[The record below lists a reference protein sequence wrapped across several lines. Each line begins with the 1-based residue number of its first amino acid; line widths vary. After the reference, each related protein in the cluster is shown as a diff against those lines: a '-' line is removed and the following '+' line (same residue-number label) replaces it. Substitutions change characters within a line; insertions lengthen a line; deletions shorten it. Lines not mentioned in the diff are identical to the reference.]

1 MAGDSRSRSRDRS
14 RHHHRKRHRT
24 RKRTPPRSDTPPRS
38 RTNVRSRTHS
48 RSHASPPSRSVPRS
62 KSPVQSRMSPE
73 RIQSVDN
80 SLNVTLNAILN
91 RLNVLEKKDSADRSA
106 GIVKT
111 VSNNVASSIVTNNS
125 DVDQCAV
132 PLRLPTTNP
141 EINCHNPVLLV
152 NESEQTGS
160 VNCSNRI
167 LSTPARDSDVFA
179 KSSNV
184 NTGEDSTSTAAQTL
198 MDVFKSFCPSRNQ
211 NYFVSNFDPTIH
223 DIDTW
228 CNEVDRAKVANGWTD
243 GECLSRVAGCLKGD
257 ARLWLNEWVT
267 SDRTWSNFKLE
278 FRPLCPRKLDYAN
291 ILFDTMCVT
300 SDKFPTY
307 AEYARRT
314 LLRLRIVK
322 GLSSEL
328 ITQIVIRGIT
338 EPHVR
343 AAVANADLSP
353 DNLVSFLAIYT
364 KPVQQKQDTRGS
376 SNHLVRKRAF
386 NQRNESKCFHCGQA
400 GHKNFQCPKRKK
412 LDSTPDPKPVA
423 KPHSRLCEFC
433 KKPGHTEANCFAKD
447 RAQSRNERN
456 VNLCSE
462 RLESTRSSDITSAVV
477 QGVPIDV
484 LIDSGALNVSLI
496 SDSVLKHFTCQPKPI
511 KCAIKGISD
520 RELEATSYVTLTI
533 EFSEISVEV
542 DLVVVP
548 SKCMTTPIII
558 GTDVLNRDGI
568 TYVRTKDRQV
578 LTRSEP
584 KVREVCA
591 VEQIDGFTVN
601 TPLQGEQ
608 LESLMQVLTMFSEF
622 LITGTAA
629 TTVTT
634 GSMDI
639 RLKDE
644 TPVAYRPYR
653 LSHQE
658 KVKVR
663 EIINDLLSK
672 GIIRESQSDYSSPI
686 LLVKKKDG
694 SDRLCVDFRALNRLT
709 IKDRYPLP
717 LIDDHIDRLGSFKYF
732 SSLDMATGFHQ
743 IPISESSISK
753 TGFVTPEGHYEYV
766 KMPFGLANAPI
777 VYQRII
783 NNTLRS
789 FIEAGNTLIYI
800 DDVLLMSSEVDEGI
814 ELLRNVLKTLSESGF
829 SINLSKCSFLTTQVE
844 YLGRVISQ
852 GQVQPSPRKVEAL
865 VNSPVPGN
873 VKQVRQFLGLA
884 GYFRR
889 YIEGYSTKTA
899 CIAHLTKKNVKFYWG
914 PEQEKVRQ
922 EIIGILT
929 SAPILSIFDP
939 ALPTEVH
946 TDASSAGYGAV
957 LMQTHKDGKKKVVA
971 YFSKVTQGAES
982 RYHSY
987 ELETLAV
994 VKALQHFRHY
1004 LIGLQFKVVTDCNAL
1019 KSTERKKDLLPRV
1032 ARWWVY
1038 LQDFTFDIEY
1048 RKGSMMAHAD
1058 YLSRN
1063 PPIYVHQVTKPRNWA
1078 QIAQSADGET
1088 QDLVQ
1093 QLQEGKLD
1101 SRRYVYQNDV
1111 LYYKYSPVGEES
1123 RLLAYI
1129 PKGHRLSLLRL
1140 FHDEHDHICADK
1152 TIDLILRHFWFP
1164 ALIHF
1169 VKKYIAHCL
1178 VCISNKRVPRAP
1190 HQHITSW
1197 EKPDAPFQT
1206 VHTDALG
1213 PLPASNGYKFVLV
1226 VVDAFTKYCLLYP
1239 IFRQDAVELKRVM
1252 ANAVSLFGVP
1262 KLIVADRG
1270 RMFESS
1276 SFVNWVKEHGSDI
1289 HYITPEMHH
1298 SNGQAERYIRT
1309 VLNMIRIEVN
1319 HKGSAWSEVLGKLQ
1333 LILNITKQKSTQA
1346 SALNLLIGTDGTTPV
1361 IQALV
1366 KDVAAEG
1373 SRPNYQAWREIVRS
1387 RASELLKKN
1396 QTQQDSYVNRN
1407 RTPARVFNVND
1418 LVFVIKFS
1426 QSTGKLDPGM
1436 RGPYKVLKAL
1446 PSGRYELKLL
1456 SGAYGKTS
1464 QAAAEYMVPWK
1475 GEWCPESCAAFFEG
1489 KMVILVSYP

>member
-1 MAGDSRSRSRDRS
+1 
-14 RHHHRKRHRT
+14 
-24 RKRTPPRSDTPPRS
+24 
-38 RTNVRSRTHS
+38 
-48 RSHASPPSRSVPRS
+48 
-62 KSPVQSRMSPE
+62 
-73 RIQSVDN
+73 
-80 SLNVTLNAILN
+80 
-91 RLNVLEKKDSADRSA
+91 
-106 GIVKT
+106 
-111 VSNNVASSIVTNNS
+111 
-125 DVDQCAV
+125 
-132 PLRLPTTNP
+132 
-141 EINCHNPVLLV
+141 
-152 NESEQTGS
+152 
-160 VNCSNRI
+160 
-167 LSTPARDSDVFA
+167 
-179 KSSNV
+179 
-184 NTGEDSTSTAAQTL
+184 
-198 MDVFKSFCPSRNQ
+198 
-211 NYFVSNFDPTIH
+211 
-223 DIDTW
+223 
-228 CNEVDRAKVANGWTD
+228 
-243 GECLSRVAGCLKGD
+243 
-257 ARLWLNEWVT
+257 
-267 SDRTWSNFKLE
+267 
-278 FRPLCPRKLDYAN
+278 
-291 ILFDTMCVT
+291 MCVT

-412 LDSTPDPKPVA
+412 LDSTPDPKSVA

-496 SDSVLKHFTCQPKPI
+496 SDGVLKHFTCQPKPI

-578 LTRSEP
+578 LTRSKP

-753 TGFVTPEGHYEYV
+753 IGFVTPEGHYEYV

-814 ELLRNVLKTLSESGF
+814 ELLRNVLKTKG
-829 SINLSKCSFLTTQVE
+829 VP
-844 YLGRVISQ
+844 RISARG
-852 GQVQPSPRKVEAL
+852 GQL
-865 VNSPVPGN
+865 IPVP
-873 VKQVRQFLGLA
+873 R
-884 GYFRR
+884 
-889 YIEGYSTKTA
+889 
-899 CIAHLTKKNVKFYWG
+899 
-914 PEQEKVRQ
+914 
-922 EIIGILT
+922 
-929 SAPILSIFDP
+929 
-939 ALPTEVH
+939 
-946 TDASSAGYGAV
+946 
-957 LMQTHKDGKKKVVA
+957 
-971 YFSKVTQGAES
+971 
-982 RYHSY
+982 
-987 ELETLAV
+987 
-994 VKALQHFRHY
+994 
-1004 LIGLQFKVVTDCNAL
+1004 
-1019 KSTERKKDLLPRV
+1019 
-1032 ARWWVY
+1032 
-1038 LQDFTFDIEY
+1038 
-1048 RKGSMMAHAD
+1048 
-1058 YLSRN
+1058 
-1063 PPIYVHQVTKPRNWA
+1063 
-1078 QIAQSADGET
+1078 
-1088 QDLVQ
+1088 
-1093 QLQEGKLD
+1093 
-1101 SRRYVYQNDV
+1101 
-1111 LYYKYSPVGEES
+1111 
-1123 RLLAYI
+1123 
-1129 PKGHRLSLLRL
+1129 
-1140 FHDEHDHICADK
+1140 
-1152 TIDLILRHFWFP
+1152 
-1164 ALIHF
+1164 
-1169 VKKYIAHCL
+1169 
-1178 VCISNKRVPRAP
+1178 
-1190 HQHITSW
+1190 
-1197 EKPDAPFQT
+1197 
-1206 VHTDALG
+1206 
-1213 PLPASNGYKFVLV
+1213 
-1226 VVDAFTKYCLLYP
+1226 
-1239 IFRQDAVELKRVM
+1239 
-1252 ANAVSLFGVP
+1252 
-1262 KLIVADRG
+1262 
-1270 RMFESS
+1270 
-1276 SFVNWVKEHGSDI
+1276 
-1289 HYITPEMHH
+1289 
-1298 SNGQAERYIRT
+1298 
-1309 VLNMIRIEVN
+1309 
-1319 HKGSAWSEVLGKLQ
+1319 
-1333 LILNITKQKSTQA
+1333 
-1346 SALNLLIGTDGTTPV
+1346 
-1361 IQALV
+1361 
-1366 KDVAAEG
+1366 
-1373 SRPNYQAWREIVRS
+1373 
-1387 RASELLKKN
+1387 
-1396 QTQQDSYVNRN
+1396 
-1407 RTPARVFNVND
+1407 
-1418 LVFVIKFS
+1418 
-1426 QSTGKLDPGM
+1426 
-1436 RGPYKVLKAL
+1436 
-1446 PSGRYELKLL
+1446 
-1456 SGAYGKTS
+1456 
-1464 QAAAEYMVPWK
+1464 
-1475 GEWCPESCAAFFEG
+1475 
-1489 KMVILVSYP
+1489 